1 MPEYVEREKVL
12 EKGSQIKGFFCNM
25 ISAWDVAHLP
35 AADVMRVPQ
44 EYAYYTSMD
53 DENYLVNIT
62 FPITKEQF
70 EAIGAGKDLWAV
82 MNKS

>member
-12 EKGSQIKGFFCNM
+12 EKGTQIKGFFCNM

-70 EAIGAGKDLWAV
+70 EAIGAGEDLWVV